1 MSISIITVHLNDFS
15 GLEQTSQSLRVLGE
29 QTGVQWIVIDGASTP
44 ANDEQ
49 QEVLDSTRLL
59 SDEFV
64 SEPDSGIYE
73 AMNKGVNLAK
83 EQYLLF
89 LNAGDRLH
97 PEFDMEGL
105 LRIHEQTRP
114 DLIWGS
120 YDESGKHNR
129 LSNIQPRNKKW
140 LWWGM
145 PTSHQAILFRRES
158 LTRDPYDENLKIAGD
173 YDLVLKMVN
182 SGAAIEIIPMPICIS
197 DGTGV
202 SNVEQGP
209 ALTEQMMVRKRYF
222 DTSTIVN
229 LSVSVAHRTISWM
242 GLISPLRKLWK

>member
-1 MSISIITVHLNDFS
+1 
-15 GLEQTSQSLRVLGE
+15 
-29 QTGVQWIVIDGASTP
+29 
-44 ANDEQ
+44 
-49 QEVLDSTRLL
+49 
-59 SDEFV
+59 
-64 SEPDSGIYE
+64 
-73 AMNKGVNLAK
+73 MNKGVNLAK
-83 EQYLLF
+83 GQYLLF

-145 PTSHQAILFRRES
+145 PTSHQAILFRHES

-182 SGAAIEIIPMPICIS
+182 SGAASKIIPMPICIS

-202 SNVEQGP
+202 SNVKQGS
-209 ALTEQMMVRKRYF
+209 ALDEQMMVRKRYF

-229 LSVSVAHRTISWM
+229 LSVSAAHRTISWV
-242 GLISPLRKLWK
+242 GRISSLRKLWK

>member
-1 MSISIITVHLNDFS
+1 MCISIITVHLNDFS

-29 QTGVQWIVIDGASTP
+29 QIGVQWIIIDGASTP

-59 SDEFV
+59 SDEFG
-64 SEPDSGIYE
+64 SEPDSGIYA

-83 EQYLLF
+83 GQYLLF

-105 LRIHEQTRP
+105 LRLLEQTRP
-114 DLIWGS
+114 DMIWGS
-120 YDESGKHNR
+120 YDETGKHNH

-145 PTSHQAILFRRES
+145 PTSHQAVLFRRES
-158 LTRDPYDENLKIAGD
+158 LTRDPYDETLKIAGD
-173 YDLVLKMVN
+173 YDLILKLVN
-182 SGAAIEIIPMPICIS
+182 NGATIEIIPMPICIS

-209 ALTEQMMVRKRYF
+209 ALGEQMIVRNRYF
-222 DTSTIVN
+222 DTSTAVN
-229 LSVSVAHRTISWM
+229 LSVSAAHRTISWV
-242 GLISPLRKLWK
+242 GRISSLRKLWK